1 MLYMNKVSA
10 ALLNTN
16 VMQSGH
22 GICMCSRIRIRIYLG
37 FRPGKWVCGLSSLCG
52 VFFLVILLLKEQVTS
67 TVKARGGSL
76 RPGALSLVLF
86 IAFSMQSLLLFLT
99 VISFLVGC
107 MSSCVV
113 RTIQTTAS
121 GPLQTMWCVVQLY
134 RACILLPADY
144 VSNYCLYW
152 LADFA

>member
-1 MLYMNKVSA
+1 MLYMNKASA

-22 GICMCSRIRIRIYLG
+22 SICMCSRISYLG

-52 VFFLVILLLKEQVTS
+52 VFFPVRLLLKEQVTS

-121 GPLQTMWCVVQLY
+121 GPLHTMWCVVQLY
-134 RACILLPADY
+134 RACILLPIMSAITA
-144 VSNYCLYW
+144 SIG
-152 LADFA
+152 